1 MEAERKRLKPRL
13 ERRNAMKNIDYQLKD
28 EDADADADAAYL
40 NQRSFR
46 VKGID
51 GEFDRIL
58 RSLGLS
64 GPEDFAIPAAAWEE
78 ARAHKARSSVQ
89 PREGGIKGVRPPV
102 LEPPLVTSAW
112 TSQQQTERVP
122 PSDSVS
128 RDDDVAVEAQTEEV
142 SGFADDHGSF
152 DIHNL
157 SPNGS
162 GYFRSWQKGD
172 ILGKGSF
179 GTVYEGFTDDGNFF
193 AVKEVSL
200 LDDGSQGKQSLFQ
213 LQQEISLLSQF
224 RHDNIVRYLGTDK
237 DDDKLYIF
245 LELVTKG
252 SLASLYQKYRLRDSQ
267 VSAYTRQILSG
278 LKYLHD
284 RNVVHRDI
292 KCANILVDAN
302 GSVKLADFGLAK
314 ATKLND
320 VKSSKGS
327 PYWMAPEVVNLRN
340 RGYGLAA
347 DIWSLGCTVLEMLTR
362 QPPYSHLEG
371 MQALFRIGRGQPPPV
386 PESLST
392 DARDFILKCL
402 QVNPNKRPTA
412 ARLLDHPFVKRPLLS
427 PISPVSPSINLL
439 MSSSDKDL
447 RFRLVKYT
455 GKVDVHNLSPN
466 GSGWQKGD
474 FLGNGSFGTVYEGFT
489 DDGNFFAVKEVSLLD
504 DRSQGKQSIFQLQQE
519 ISLLSQLR
527 HDNIVRYL
535 GTEQDN
541 YKLYI
546 FLELVTK
553 GSLRSLYQK
562 YRLTDSQASAYTRQI
577 LSGLK
582 YLHDR
587 NVIHRDI
594 KCANILVD
602 ANGSVKL
609 ADFGLAKATKSNDVK
624 SIGGSPYWMAPEVVK
639 LRKHGYGL
647 AADIWSLGCTVLEML
662 TCQPPYSHLGK
673 MEALSLIGKGHPPP
687 LPESLSTD
695 ARDFILKCLQVNP
708 NKRPTAAQLLD
719 HPFLKRIS

>member
-1 MEAERKRLKPRL
+1 MGNKIGRAIKSRRGSNLGESDVHVHGFGSVVDSAIRTASNAGTDVYSFSETVDNPMRSSGAPNNLHVHVHGFGSVVDSAIRTASNAGTAVYSFAEAVD
-13 ERRNAMKNIDYQLKD
+13 NAM
-28 EDADADADAAYL
+28 
-40 NQRSFR
+40 RSS
-46 VKGID
+46 GID
-51 GEFDRIL
+51 ESVHG
-58 RSLGLS
+58 
-64 GPEDFAIPAAAWEE
+64 FASAVDNGIM
-78 ARAHKARSSVQ
+78 SSN
-89 PREGGIKGVRPPV
+89 
-102 LEPPLVTSAW
+102 L
-112 TSQQQTERVP
+112 
-122 PSDSVS
+122 
-128 RDDDVAVEAQTEEV
+128 EV
-142 SGFADDHGSF
+142 S
-152 DIHNL
+152 
-157 SPNGS
+157 
-162 GYFRSWQKGD
+162 
-172 ILGKGSF
+172 
-179 GTVYEGFTDDGNFF
+179 
-193 AVKEVSL
+193 
-200 LDDGSQGKQSLFQ
+200 
-213 LQQEISLLSQF
+213 
-224 RHDNIVRYLGTDK
+224 
-237 DDDKLYIF
+237 
-245 LELVTKG
+245 
-252 SLASLYQKYRLRDSQ
+252 AS
-267 VSAYTRQILSG
+267 
-278 LKYLHD
+278 
-284 RNVVHRDI
+284 
-292 KCANILVDAN
+292 
-302 GSVKLADFGLAK
+302 
-314 ATKLND
+314 
-320 VKSSKGS
+320 
-327 PYWMAPEVVNLRN
+327 
-340 RGYGLAA
+340 
-347 DIWSLGCTVLEMLTR
+347 
-362 QPPYSHLEG
+362 
-371 MQALFRIGRGQPPPV
+371 AL
-386 PESLST
+386 
-392 DARDFILKCL
+392 
-402 QVNPNKRPTA
+402 
-412 ARLLDHPFVKRPLLS
+412 
-427 PISPVSPSINLL
+427 
-439 MSSSDKDL
+439 
-447 RFRLVKYT
+447 
-455 GKVDVHNLSPN
+455 VDVHNLSPN

-489 DDGNFFAVKEVSLLD
+489 DDGSFFAVKEVSLLD

-553 GSLRSLYQK
+553 GSLRSLYHK